1 MGIIGILYFHPP
13 SLTTTNNLV
22 QLLLIFSQDLLHFL
36 STTLVSPHTDPVP
49 SCINHYRLLLTQ
61 YHQVPTSTSINLP
74 STILYLIQISDF
86 FNLTPKYFLP
96 YCLILTWNRLL
107 LTQYHQVPT
116 STGLY
121 WPSTITYQ
129 PVPPYTDP
137 LPPRT
142 NQDRPILTHF
152 HQLPTNTAPYW
163 PSITKYQPTPPHTDP
178 LPPQTNQYRPILAKY
193 H

>member
-1 MGIIGILYFHPP
+1 MLTNFWTTYVILGHYGCP
-13 SLTTTNNLV
+13 SRFCRSLIKVKFFIDQVRPALGPVGLLV
-22 QLLLIFSQDLLHFL
+22 GWL
-36 STTLVSPHTDPVP
+36 SPCSKKPQNCP
-49 SCINHYRLLLTQ
+49 
-61 YHQVPTSTSINLP
+61 
-74 STILYLIQISDF
+74 ISDF

-107 LTQYHQVPT
+107 LTQYHQVPN
-116 STGLY
+116 ST

-152 HQLPTNTAPYW
+152 HQVPTNTAPY
-163 PSITKYQPTPPHTDP
+163 
-178 LPPQTNQYRPILAKY
+178 
-193 H
+193 